1 MQISQRKPST
11 MAEKRTEK
19 LKKLKR
25 AQSATWWTRIN
36 GRHQKISKHMWKKGI
51 KWMYDGRCTWTRL
64 SRSKNASIFWNM
76 DNGRKKNKLFIII
89 ISIVFVI
96 LRLAPVISILI
107 SLVCN
112 KDPYEYFVL
121 SVMYFCINLI
131 TILIC

>member
-1 MQISQRKPST
+1 
-11 MAEKRTEK
+11 
-19 LKKLKR
+19 
-25 AQSATWWTRIN
+25 
-36 GRHQKISKHMWKKGI
+36 
-51 KWMYDGRCTWTRL
+51 
-64 SRSKNASIFWNM
+64 M